1 MLTYIPEKRRQSAFC
16 MRFLYNIGYVVDP
29 TSILLLTV
37 GMFIEPMVGPFQS
50 RST

>member
-1 MLTYIPEKRRQSAFC
+1 MLTYIPEKGDILHSAWDF
-16 MRFLYNIGYVVDP
+16 FYNIGYVVDP